1 MVRAYLETARRL
13 EVVLIGWLVEGLGAF
28 VPAVRLR
35 RSLIAAWT
43 LMRLAMG
50 GRWGTVLLAGVIS
63 TVFVSL
69 RFRERGTARDNA
81 RSGQGQTQFE
91 RRHSNPSSSEL

>member
-1 MVRAYLETARRL
+1 MVRAYLEIARRL

-35 RSLIAAWT
+35 RSLIAART

-50 GRWGTVLLAGVIS
+50 GRWRTVLLAGVLS
-63 TVFVSL
+63 TVFVPL
-69 RFRERGTARDNA
+69 RFRERGSARNDA
-81 RSGQGQTQFE
+81 RNDQGRAARQG
-91 RRHSNPSSSEL
+91 